1 MKTFGKRLKEL
12 RKTRNLSQEEVAF
25 VLGVAPGTIS
35 RYESLKMMP
44 TEEVIYKT
52 CRFFKISADYVLGLS
67 EIKKVNKDIMK
78 NYEEKSR
85 KAEKYDIIKDTLYE
99 LEFGRQE
106 VQ

>member
-99 LEFGRQE
+99 LEFGGQE